1 VKALDL
7 LGHKANQAT
16 PVPLVA
22 PVALDHKDQL
32 VLQDKTEA
40 QDSPVNQADLA
51 VPVIKDLK
59 DPKDQL
65 ETQAVNKIFF

>member
-1 VKALDL
+1 
-7 LGHKANQAT
+7 
-16 PVPLVA
+16 VPLVV

-32 VLQDKTEA
+32 VLQVKTEA
-40 QDSPVNQADLA
+40 QDSPVNQVDLV

-65 ETQAVNKIFF
+65 ETQAVKKNFFLQNFYFFNYCQRL